1 MQLRF
6 LDQERTILTLDALR
20 DLDIPRRGEEVIL
33 KDPLTDAVMVWG
45 VVQVQRWY
53 VMQEGSL
60 HLSEVRAQVRA
71 IEPAHF
77 APSPLEL

>member
-1 MQLRF
+1 
-6 LDQERTILTLDALR
+6 
-20 DLDIPRRGEEVIL
+20 
-33 KDPLTDAVMVWG
+33 
-45 VVQVQRWY
+45 
-53 VMQEGSL
+53 MQEGSL